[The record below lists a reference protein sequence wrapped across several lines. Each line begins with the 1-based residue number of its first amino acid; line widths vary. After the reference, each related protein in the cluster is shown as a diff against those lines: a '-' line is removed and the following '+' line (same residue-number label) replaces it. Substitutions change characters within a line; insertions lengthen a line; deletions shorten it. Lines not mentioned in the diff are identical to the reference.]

1 MIRFTI
7 FLKSIVLFKVVT
19 NIEMA
24 NLRVTFSSQKE
35 NRLDFAATFNCLVIK
50 EDVIISIFL
59 VKSLFKAHFL
69 NLRTVYRLF
78 KI

>member
-1 MIRFTI
+1 
-7 FLKSIVLFKVVT
+7 
-19 NIEMA
+19 MA

-59 VKSLFKAHFL
+59 V
-69 NLRTVYRLF
+69 R
-78 KI
+78 